1 MGALQPMHLLI
12 ILGIVLLI
20 FGPGKL
26 PELGRAVGDG
36 MRELKRASNGE
47 ADSHSS
53 KLQPQS
59 LAITSATCPSC
70 AASLPANARF
80 CGICGS
86 HVGAALRE
94 AAVL

>member
-1 MGALQPMHLLI
+1 MGALQPMHLI
-12 ILGIVLLI
+12 IVLVIILLI

-47 ADSHSS
+47 TPKPIAVSI
-53 KLQPQS
+53 
-59 LAITSATCPSC
+59 AACPNC
-70 AASLPANARF
+70 AASLPANAHF
-80 CGICGS
+80 CGMCGS
-86 HVGAALRE
+86 ATEAAPVP

>member
-47 ADSHSS
+47 ADLHSS
-53 KLQPQS
+53 KLEPKP
-59 LAITSATCPSC
+59 LAFSTAACPSC
-70 AASLPANARF
+70 AAALPANARF
-80 CGICGS
+80 CGVCGS
-86 HVGAALRE
+86 QVGAALRE

>member
-12 ILGIVLLI
+12 VLAIVLLI

-36 MRELKRASNGE
+36 MRELKRATNGE
-47 ADSHSS
+47 ADAHSS
-53 KLQPQS
+53 KLQPQAF
-59 LAITSATCPSC
+59 AISTAACPSC

-80 CGICGS
+80 CGGCGS
-86 HVGAALRE
+86 QITMAVREPAL
-94 AAVL
+94 L